1 LLDRQPQKGKP
12 LINDAR
18 RREILRQPA
27 PVSVASVAF
36 AACAFAAIAASVA
49 DAAVPL
55 AAFLPDWRFVSSVA
69 DVAPPASAGDFAVP
83 GFVL

>member
-1 LLDRQPQKGKP
+1 LLDHQPQKGKP

-27 PVSVASVAF
+27 AVSVASVVF
-36 AACAFAAIAASVA
+36 AACVFAVIAASVA

-55 AAFLPDWRFVSSVA
+55 AAFLPDWRFASPVA
-69 DVAPPASAGDFAVP
+69 DFAS
-83 GFVL
+83 